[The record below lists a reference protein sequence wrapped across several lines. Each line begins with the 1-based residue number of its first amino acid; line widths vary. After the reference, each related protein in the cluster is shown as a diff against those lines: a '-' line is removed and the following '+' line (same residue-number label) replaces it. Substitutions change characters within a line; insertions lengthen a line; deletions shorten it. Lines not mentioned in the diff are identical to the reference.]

1 MASNN
6 PSRRR
11 FFEHGIQLSKWTP
24 RAGVVLV
31 TAKELASPTGRIT
44 AGHILLA
51 LECGDH
57 QVSRVLRLLAISP
70 SAALG
75 RPAPSSWSHEMD
87 LYCEDFDSSLKD
99 LSRLVIEEA
108 KAMGDNYLGIE
119 HLLLVLARVGVPG
132 VDLPYDRIK
141 QTWYKVMGRS

>member
-1 MASNN
+1 
-6 PSRRR
+6 
-11 FFEHGIQLSKWTP
+11 
-24 RAGVVLV
+24 
-31 TAKELASPTGRIT
+31 
-44 AGHILLA
+44 
-51 LECGDH
+51 
-57 QVSRVLRLLAISP
+57 
-70 SAALG
+70 
-75 RPAPSSWSHEMD
+75 MD